1 MNEVLGVADN
11 IEAHKTSADNVD
23 DDIISS
29 IDEATSS
36 QR

>member
-1 MNEVLGVADN
+1 MNEALGVADN
-11 IEAHKTSADNVD
+11 IEAHKTSADIVD

-29 IDEATSS
+29 MDGAPSS

>member
-1 MNEVLGVADN
+1 MNEVLGIADN
-11 IEAHKTSADNVD
+11 IEAHKTSADIDD

-29 IDEATSS
+29 MDGPTSS

>member
-1 MNEVLGVADN
+1 MNEALGVADN
-11 IEAHKTSADNVD
+11 IEAHKTSADIVD

>member
-1 MNEVLGVADN
+1 MNEALGVADN
-11 IEAHKTSADNVD
+11 IEAQRTSVDIED

-29 IDEATSS
+29 IEEATSS